1 MDPGRRQRAEA
12 RRTRA
17 ILHRAHL
24 GSHEMD
30 LSPIRGADAIA
41 LAVRLTRE
49 SYGISGQPEP
59 QYTREQTPYRFVPRR
74 SK

>member
-1 MDPGRRQRAEA
+1 
-12 RRTRA
+12 
-17 ILHRAHL
+17 
-24 GSHEMD
+24 MD

>member
-1 MDPGRRQRAEA
+1 V
-12 RRTRA
+12 
-17 ILHRAHL
+17 LHRGQL
-24 GSHEMD
+24 GEREKD
-30 LSPIRGADAIA
+30 LSPIRGADAIT

-49 SYGISGQPEP
+49 SYGISGQTEP